1 MKRQKLIKSEVIKLF
16 NTTKETLRHYEKI
29 GLISPEVDDKNYR
42 YYDVSEL
49 NILRQIFVLK
59 ELGFST
65 SEMKVMLNHTIDRK
79 DYLSKMVEHT
89 QLLEEKIQQLQEIKE
104 HSKQLIDLLQ
114 EESFSLS
121 FKLKKK
127 EKRQF
132 IVINPFESELMNDIK
147 SYYDTFDQ
155 LIDSDLYS
163 ERVLMYIFDFSTLGD
178 FKKENSRIGIE
189 INSSNSKAL
198 STKEYDL
205 LTLKSGLYLSVYYIF
220 KGWHLNHLKSLK
232 EDIEA
237 YCKDHGLIIES
248 ETVVEIEH
256 PELGVVFDEHEGL
269 YEVQLKVR
277 RS

>member
-65 SEMKVMLNHTIDRK
+65 SEMKIMLNHTIERK

-163 ERVLMYIFDFSTLGD
+163 ERVLMSIFDFSTLGD

-220 KGWHLNHLKSLK
+220 KGWHLDHLKSLK

-248 ETVVEIEH
+248 ETVVEVEH

>member
-163 ERVLMYIFDFSTLGD
+163 ERVLMSIFDFSTLGD

-189 INSSNSKAL
+189 IKSSNSKGL

-220 KGWHLNHLKSLK
+220 KGWHLDHLKSLK

-248 ETVVEIEH
+248 ETVVEVEH